1 MSTPFDFEHA
11 PGHLVRRAHQLAVA
25 LFMEETAAFE
35 VTPVQ
40 FAILNALID
49 IPGEDQVTLAAR
61 VAFDAATSGS
71 VIGRLEARGWIRRE
85 VDPKDKR
92 RKLLWVT
99 AEGER
104 AVARMKSGVARVQ
117 QRLMAPLS
125 EPEQAQLV
133 DLLARLV
140 AGHDAAAPPRSAR
153 RAAPNKTGPAGAGG
167 AHPTRKGGGGAA
179 QGVTHPAQPP
189 WPFMRRN
196 EIWLTLR

>member
-1 MSTPFDFEHA
+1 MTAPFDFEHA

-71 VIGRLEARGWIRRE
+71 VIGRLEAKGWIRRE
-85 VDPKDKR
+85 VDPQDKR

-99 AEGER
+99 PEGEL
-104 AVARMKSGVARVQ
+104 AVAQMKPGVARVQ
-117 QRLMAPLS
+117 QRLLAPLAA
-125 EPEQAQLV
+125 PEQAQFV

-140 AGHDAAAPPRSAR
+140 AAHEASASKSPE
-153 RAAPNKTGPAGAGG
+153 A
-167 AHPTRKGGGGAA
+167 
-179 QGVTHPAQPP
+179 
-189 WPFMRRN
+189 
-196 EIWLTLR
+196 